1 MLHRQCRIIARKT
14 LLMNIVQKFWIISSL
29 WHDDGSRYSLCSSA
43 LLTRVILLLWYIVG
57 LGYCSVWV
65 SWLIGLYYNVI
76 IAHVLF
82 YLGASMTKELPWSH
96 CDHAWSSPYCRVPN
110 ENYTIPGKCTTQR
123 YSVVLLQMSVRLS
136 ITVDHFPPRAF
147 YLGSRFLC
155 VVVTCLVFNADFC
168 RLSDPPDTYSVIV

>member
-1 MLHRQCRIIARKT
+1 MSLFTLVTISGMFSSKIQGVSLKYPTVSQIILNVEQTALDNSKENFY
-14 LLMNIVQKFWIISSL
+14 LLMNIVQKFWIIFLL
-29 WHDDGSRYSLCSSA
+29 WHDDGSPYSLCSSA
-43 LLTRVILLLWYIVG
+43 LLTRVLLLLLWYIVG

-123 YSVVLLQMSVRLS
+123 YSVELL
-136 ITVDHFPPRAF
+136 
-147 YLGSRFLC
+147 
-155 VVVTCLVFNADFC
+155 
-168 RLSDPPDTYSVIV
+168 

>member
-1 MLHRQCRIIARKT
+1 MSLFTLVTISGMFSSKIQGVSLKYPTVSQIILNVAPTVSNNSKENFY
-14 LLMNIVQKFWIISSL
+14 LLMNIVQNFWIISSL
-29 WHDDGSRYSLCSSA
+29 WHDDGSRYSLCSSV

-123 YSVVLLQMSVRLS
+123 YSVVLL
-136 ITVDHFPPRAF
+136 
-147 YLGSRFLC
+147 
-155 VVVTCLVFNADFC
+155 
-168 RLSDPPDTYSVIV
+168 